1 MLVLDEPTVGL
12 GRGRR
17 GARRSASWRSSSRQG
32 RTVIAISHDLRFVA
46 ESFERVVLLAQGRVV
61 LDGSPAEVFAE
72 AGWPLLRSAGL
83 EPPVAA
89 ILGARLGLG
98 STPTEAALLGAA
110 PGGRAAGQAGTTLT
124 DPDRGS
130 RRVPPRRER
139 RLAKRPRIGTAQ
151 SLDTAWPMAGTMTPR
166 ASGGRDIAR
175 RVRLPPGAGG
185 FLSMVRRISVCA
197 AAGLLTLTVTVGGTA
212 VVAQDEPLKV
222 FGAYATQ
229 IEEPWDGVIH
239 AALQAEADAGRIEYT
254 FADDL
259 GYSGDMELTLREVAE
274 LDVPDIIFGDAFG
287 NEEAVRTVAADYPD
301 IAFVFGSGGG
311 PADPNLSVFDNW
323 IHEPAYL
330 AGMLA
335 GGLTETGIIGV
346 VGGVPVP
353 EVNRITNAFI
363 AGARAVNPEVEAKVS
378 FINSWFDPAAAK
390 EAALAQIDA
399 GADVLYAERFGVIEA
414 ADENDLIAVGNMS
427 DQSSLAP
434 DNVVT
439 SVTWNMTPTVEYVI
453 DQVAGGTYQAQ
464 DLKDFSMVAKGGA
477 ALAPIN
483 TALVR
488 EVPADLVETV
498 KAKEAEIVS
507 GLFRVDINEA
517 TPPGSDIPPAE

>member
-1 MLVLDEPTVGL
+1 MCAALSLLALTAV
-12 GRGRR
+12 
-17 GARRSASWRSSSRQG
+17 SSS
-32 RTVIAISHDLRFVA
+32 
-46 ESFERVVLLAQGRVV
+46 
-61 LDGSPAEVFAE
+61 
-72 AGWPLLRSAGL
+72 
-83 EPPVAA
+83 
-89 ILGARLGLG
+89 
-98 STPTEAALLGAA
+98 
-110 PGGRAAGQAGTTLT
+110 
-124 DPDRGS
+124 
-130 RRVPPRRER
+130 
-139 RLAKRPRIGTAQ
+139 
-151 SLDTAWPMAGTMTPR
+151 
-166 ASGGRDIAR
+166 
-175 RVRLPPGAGG
+175 
-185 FLSMVRRISVCA
+185 
-197 AAGLLTLTVTVGGTA
+197 A

-239 AALQAEADAGRIEYT
+239 AALQQEADAGRIEYT

-274 LDVPDIIFGDAFG
+274 IDVPDIIFGDAFG
-287 NEEAVRTVAADYPD
+287 NEEAVRAVAADYPD

-311 PADPNLSVFDNW
+311 PADPNFSVFDNW

-335 GGLTETGIIGV
+335 GGLTESGVIGV

-363 AGARAVNPEVEAKVS
+363 AGAREVNPEVEAKVS

-414 ADENDLIAVGNMS
+414 ADENDLVAVGNMS
-427 DQSSLAP
+427 DQASLAP

-453 DQVAGGTYQAQ
+453 DQVAGGTYTAQ

-477 ALAPIN
+477 ALAPIS
-483 TALVR
+483 TELVR
-488 EVPADLVETV
+488 EVPAELVDQV
-498 KAKEAEIVS
+498 MAREAEIIS
-507 GLFRVDINEA
+507 GVFRVDINES
-517 TPPGSDIPPAE
+517 TPPGSVIPEAE